1 MKPMLCALALT
12 ILLTGCAV
20 QEELPDES
28 AVPAEDEILLVIDGR
43 EVPAW
48 RYLCW
53 LDRAVAQGLDGEAAR
68 KQALG
73 DTALYAAVE
82 FMAEEWGVTLTAEE
96 EAALTATVW
105 EGLAEEQWREL
116 AAVGALYGKLCE
128 REVPQETLEAF
139 GKERG
144 YRTVDRIL
152 ILSGKQEKDDVLNA
166 LIETLAE
173 VPEIDGRDE
182 VARGVFHRESLLST
196 GIGNGIGV
204 PHVRL
209 NELDSSYMALAIV
222 PEGVDGYEALD
233 AKPVKI
239 VFMVVAGKD

>member
-1 MKPMLCALALT
+1 MA
-12 ILLTGCAV
+12 
-20 QEELPDES
+20 
-28 AVPAEDEILLVIDGR
+28 AEQKNTLNLS
-43 EVPAW
+43 
-48 RYLCW
+48 
-53 LDRAVAQGLDGEAAR
+53 
-68 KQALG
+68 
-73 DTALYAAVE
+73 E
-82 FMAEEWGVTLTAEE
+82 FLS
-96 EAALTATVW
+96 
-105 EGLAEEQWREL
+105 
-116 AAVGALYGKLCE
+116 
-128 REVPQETLEAF
+128 
-139 GKERG
+139 
-144 YRTVDRIL
+144 VDRIL
-152 ILSGKQEKDDVLNA
+152 IHSGKQEKDDVLNA

-239 VFMVVAGKD
+239 VFMVVAGKDQRTLHVKLLQSIFCMFIDGHLATDLLAATDPQTCMDIIRQNEQK